1 MPAAIRLALDAAAQ
15 QELVA
20 RFEATRDADTRLRYQ
35 MVLLA
40 ADGYTAPQIAPLVRR
55 SRATVERVLRRYR
68 REGPDGVPPRPRPGR
83 RATTPAAWTEELARV
98 IDLDPHAVGVPSATW
113 SLRLLVDYLASAI
126 GHRASLTQTWR
137 ALRQHELVCKRP
149 VHSVKRKAQEQPDW
163 PKKASGWRH
172 S

>member
-1 MPAAIRLALDAAAQ
+1 MPAAIRISLDAAAQ
-15 QELVA
+15 HELVA

-40 ADGYTAPQIAPLVRR
+40 ADGYTAPQIAPIVRR

-68 REGPDGVPPRPRPGR
+68 LEGPDGVPPRPRTGR
-83 RATTPAAWTEELARV
+83 PATTPPAWTAELTRV

-113 SLRLLVDYLASAI
+113 DLRLLANYLAATT
-126 GHRASLTQTWR
+126 GHRASRTQTWR
-137 ALRQHELVCKRP
+137 ALRQHQLVCKRP

-163 PKKASGWRH
+163 PKKVCGWRC